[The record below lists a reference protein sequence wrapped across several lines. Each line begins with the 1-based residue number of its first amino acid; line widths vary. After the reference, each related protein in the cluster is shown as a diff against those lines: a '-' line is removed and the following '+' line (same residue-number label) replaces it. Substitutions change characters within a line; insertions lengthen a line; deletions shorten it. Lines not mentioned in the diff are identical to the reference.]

1 MIYFFLF
8 ILADMEFLYF
18 LFALSF
24 FFFLSLFAKN
34 PVYWSIKYIFCK
46 AQEKRR
52 EISASEL
59 RAKLE
64 QKDGLSNDPKPC
76 ATCIVQQSM
85 GPLTL

>member
-1 MIYFFLF
+1 MYM
-8 ILADMEFLYF
+8 DFLYF
-18 LFALSF
+18 ICYVICIVIFLLFVL
-24 FFFLSLFAKN
+24 LCKKPGLL
-34 PVYWSIKYIFCK
+34 KYEIHFCK

>member
-1 MIYFFLF
+1 M
-8 ILADMEFLYF
+8 
-18 LFALSF
+18 
-24 FFFLSLFAKN
+24 
-34 PVYWSIKYIFCK
+34 
-46 AQEKRR
+46 

-85 GPLTL
+85 GPETL